1 MAASCPNLRQLRDLS
16 DPVSPFALYTLSA
29 SCARLS
35 SISVSLS
42 RPLSFH
48 WLPCFNSLNC
58 LSLSFT
64 APSSKLNNLEFQET
78 KDPVFD
84 LELNLESLS
93 LRGILP
99 EDSGL
104 SYLWRNCK
112 NVKKL
117 QLKSCESVGDHSSF
131 SSFLKFL
138 NGVQELELRT
148 CRSIADAVL
157 LKSAVDCAS
166 LDSLLVYDGGSKEG
180 LLQFINQSK
189 CSLRRLD
196 LRLPLDLDNAH
207 LIALAQNPNFSS
219 LVSLRLESSCLVS
232 GEGLKAVSRA
242 IGNVVE
248 ELALINCDVVE
259 RESGLLAALG
269 QDLKRLRKLDL
280 SYNDMLVDKEVV
292 SMLVSCD
299 GLDELRL
306 RGCGR
311 LSTAAVGSMVRSCRK
326 LQSVDISC
334 CCGIG
339 GEGVELLVMKSLR
352 LRRVEVEKSKLT
364 RLAKTLASNKS
375 IQLVS

>member
-64 APSSKLNNLEFQET
+64 APSSELNNLEFQET

-138 NGVQELELRT
+138 NGLQELELRT

-189 CSLRRLD
+189 CSLRRVD

-207 LIALAQNPNFSS
+207 LMALAQNPNFSS

-311 LSTAAVGSMVRSCRK
+311 LSNAAVGSMVRSCRK

-339 GEGVELLVMKSLR
+339 GEGVELLVMNSLR

-364 RLAKTLASNKS
+364 QLAITLASNKS